1 MQDKT
6 GYRTIAGTC
15 VAWVIA
21 AAMSYPSPAQAQS
34 GVPQNS
40 GVPKLS
46 GVPKYEV
53 DPLWAKLPDNWVVGP
68 LGGACIDARD
78 HVFVLHRQEG
88 LTEEMVTARDRFDGA
103 KDGGKTRVK
112 APPVMEFDPE
122 GNLVNS
128 WGDAKVLGNY
138 LHDCQV
144 DKDGNVW
151 IAPARSGFVQKYS
164 HDGKLLLQI
173 GKSGV
178 FDSSDG
184 TAKGKPLNSDAAQF
198 FGPSAVD
205 VDPQNGDVYV
215 ADGHG
220 GGNTRIAVLDKN
232 GTFLRQF
239 RLHHTEAEKN
249 IEVLPHCMRLSND
262 GLVYVCDRQANR
274 LQAFDK
280 MGNFKRN
287 IEIPWKNYTAE
298 NEDLRKYCHT
308 AWRTFPPCTLVQKI
322 GRGNFGGFGRVF
334 SRSGSAAHLCRQP
347 EPEGSRH
354 PGSRDR
360 GGGVDDR
367 PRRRAFLP
375 GPTVRCHSCRRRF
388 QRQCLCC
395 RGRRPQASE
404 IQSCRSV
411 TPSAGRGEAAGPRQ
425 CGRPELRPCGR
436 AKDSSANNRFSF
448 RPLSRLRGRVR
459 EGALPRHRLA
469 TRAPSPT
476 LPRKRERE

>member
-6 GYRTIAGTC
+6 GYRTMAATC

-21 AAMSYPSPAQAQS
+21 AAMYYPSPVQAQS
-34 GVPQNS
+34 GAPRLRCDQSLRCAQVRS
-40 GVPKLS
+40 RS
-46 GVPKYEV
+46 
-53 DPLWAKLPDNWVVGP
+53 LWAKLPDNWVVGP
-68 LGGACIDARD
+68 LGGACVDARD

-88 LTEEMVTARDRFDGA
+88 LTEDMVTARDRFDGA
-103 KDGGKTRVK
+103 KNGAKARIK
-112 APPVMEFDPE
+112 APPVMEFDPQ

-151 IAPARSGFVQKYS
+151 IAAARSGFVQKYS

-220 GGNTRIAVLDKN
+220 GGNTRVAVLDKN

-249 IEVLPHCMRLSND
+249 IEVLPHCMRLAND

-322 GRGNFGGFGRVF
+322 GRGTSAVSVEF
-334 SRSGSAAHLCRQP
+334 SRDPEQRLIYVVNQNQREVDILDRVTGEVVSTIGHGAGLFFEGQLFDAIRAA
-347 EPEGSRH
+347 
-354 PGSRDR
+354 
-360 GGGVDDR
+360 VDSKGNVYVAEDE
-367 PRRRAFLP
+367 
-375 GPTVRCHSCRRRF
+375 
-388 QRQCLCC
+388 
-395 RGRRPQASE
+395 GRRLQ
-404 IQSCRSV
+404 RFKV
-411 TPSAGRGEAAGPRQ
+411 VGP
-425 CGRPELRPCGR
+425 
-436 AKDSSANNRFSF
+436 
-448 RPLSRLRGRVR
+448 
-459 EGALPRHRLA
+459 
-469 TRAPSPT
+469 
-476 LPRKRERE
+476 

>member
-15 VAWVIA
+15 VAWAVA
-21 AAMSYPSPAQAQS
+21 AAMSYPPPAQAQPKDAPKFS
-34 GVPQNS
+34 GVPR
-40 GVPKLS
+40 
-46 GVPKYEV
+46 YEV

-68 LGGACIDARD
+68 LGGACVDARD

-88 LTEEMVTARDRFDGA
+88 LNEAMVSVRDRFDGA
-103 KDGGKTRVK
+103 KDAGKARVK

-164 HDGKLLLQI
+164 HDGTLLLQI

-249 IEVLPHCMRLSND
+249 IEVLPHCMRLSAD
-262 GLVYVCDRQANR
+262 GLVYVCDRLANR

-287 IEIPWKNYTAE
+287 IDIPWKNYTAE
-298 NEDLRKYCHT
+298 NEDLRKYCFT

-322 GRGNFGGFGRVF
+322 GRGTSAVSVEF
-334 SRSGSAAHLCRQP
+334 SRDPDQRLIYVVNQNQREVDILDRVTGEVVSTIGHGTGLFFPGQLFDAIRAA
-347 EPEGSRH
+347 
-354 PGSRDR
+354 
-360 GGGVDDR
+360 VDSKGNVYVAEDE
-367 PRRRAFLP
+367 
-375 GPTVRCHSCRRRF
+375 
-388 QRQCLCC
+388 
-395 RGRRPQASE
+395 GRRLQRFKA
-404 IQSCRSV
+404 V
-411 TPSAGRGEAAGPRQ
+411 GP
-425 CGRPELRPCGR
+425 
-436 AKDSSANNRFSF
+436 
-448 RPLSRLRGRVR
+448 
-459 EGALPRHRLA
+459 
-469 TRAPSPT
+469 
-476 LPRKRERE
+476 

>member
-21 AAMSYPSPAQAQS
+21 AAMSYPLAVQAQS

-220 GGNTRIAVLDKN
+220 GGNIRIAVLDKN

-322 GRGNFGGFGRVF
+322 GRGTSAVSVEF
-334 SRSGSAAHLCRQP
+334 SRDPDQRLIYVVNQNQREVDILDRVTGEVVSTIGHGAGLFFQGQLFDAIRAA
-347 EPEGSRH
+347 
-354 PGSRDR
+354 
-360 GGGVDDR
+360 VDSKGNVYVAEDE
-367 PRRRAFLP
+367 
-375 GPTVRCHSCRRRF
+375 
-388 QRQCLCC
+388 
-395 RGRRPQASE
+395 GRRLQRFKA
-404 IQSCRSV
+404 V
-411 TPSAGRGEAAGPRQ
+411 
-425 CGRPELRPCGR
+425 RP
-436 AKDSSANNRFSF
+436 
-448 RPLSRLRGRVR
+448 
-459 EGALPRHRLA
+459 
-469 TRAPSPT
+469 
-476 LPRKRERE
+476 

>member
-21 AAMSYPSPAQAQS
+21 AAMSHPSPVQAQS
-34 GVPQNS
+34 GA
-40 GVPKLS
+40 PKFS

-53 DPLWAKLPDNWVVGP
+53 DSLWAKLPDNWVVGP

-88 LTEEMVTARDRFDGA
+88 LTEAMVTVRDRFEGA
-103 KDGGKTRVK
+103 KNGAQSRIK
-112 APPVMEFDPE
+112 APPVMEFDPQ

-138 LHDCQV
+138 LHDCEV

-151 IAPARSGFVQKYS
+151 IAAARSGFVQKYS

-287 IEIPWKNYTAE
+287 IDIPWKNYTAE

-322 GRGNFGGFGRVF
+322 GRGTSAVSVEF
-334 SRSGSAAHLCRQP
+334 SRDPDQRLIYVVNQNQREVDILDRATGEVVSTIGHGAGLFFEGQLFDAIRAA
-347 EPEGSRH
+347 
-354 PGSRDR
+354 
-360 GGGVDDR
+360 VDSKGNVYVAEDE
-367 PRRRAFLP
+367 
-375 GPTVRCHSCRRRF
+375 
-388 QRQCLCC
+388 
-395 RGRRPQASE
+395 GRRLQ
-404 IQSCRSV
+404 RFKV
-411 TPSAGRGEAAGPRQ
+411 VGP
-425 CGRPELRPCGR
+425 
-436 AKDSSANNRFSF
+436 
-448 RPLSRLRGRVR
+448 
-459 EGALPRHRLA
+459 
-469 TRAPSPT
+469 
-476 LPRKRERE
+476 